1 MLASA
6 AAVKASDFY
15 TLFKESID
23 PKYAPIPGQELATR
37 MAFSFLMN
45 QPLFEKFGKVYNDK
59 ILKELNGVNAEF
71 YREHY
76 GKYVSPESK
85 LDNSYA
91 L

>member
-1 MLASA
+1 
-6 AAVKASDFY
+6 
-15 TLFKESID
+15 
-23 PKYAPIPGQELATR
+23 
-37 MAFSFLMN
+37 MN
-45 QPLFEKFGKVYNDK
+45 QPLFEKFGKSYNDK
-59 ILKELNGVNAEF
+59 ILKELSGVNAEF